1 MINRVSEDWREVE
14 RAARTAGNMSAD
26 QVDSLMRSIS
36 AVTAALRKMCEV
48 SVTRTTL
55 AAAVKEAL
63 PPILQDGGP
72 QLFPGL
78 YEEVARLRAKV
89 EDVAAAVAESGSRAE
104 VSATEAAERE
114 ARERDAREAIE
125 AGFRREIAARLE
137 DFEAR
142 VRRLSEFDEELRSV
156 KDGMDEVDAR
166 VGALGARLSALE
178 GRAERED
185 SAVADAARRL
195 EGVAGEVREVE
206 GRVRGVEGRLES
218 TAASLEARLDELAR
232 SVQAAN
238 EETAR
243 KSAELEARREAALAD
258 LRSNLED
265 KLRGGLLVVEERIE
279 GARTY
284 FAGLLSKLEAS
295 VPGTVTRETA
305 ALESRIRKEIED
317 VVHTLDEKLSDLRR
331 MLAGLDSRLETV
343 SGRIESFEFLGP
355 SIRSIEAELGELE
368 RTLGAISSEVGA
380 SGRGIADLGSAVSG
394 GLGDLKAMLELGIQ
408 RWEADQS
415 EMLERLSAIRD
426 TLRDQFRKVS
436 EQVTEQSR
444 SLWGKITGRGEGGLR
459 LSREDWEQLA
469 GKMEGIIS
477 GLEAVLAKRRDA
489 GKAPGESGESGGGA

>member
-1 MINRVSEDWREVE
+1 
-14 RAARTAGNMSAD
+14 
-26 QVDSLMRSIS
+26 MRSIA
-36 AVTAALRKMCEV
+36 AVTAALRRMCEV

-72 QLFPGL
+72 QLLPGL
-78 YEEVARLRAKV
+78 YEEIARLRAKV
-89 EDVAAAVAESGSRAE
+89 EDVAAAIAESGARAE
-104 VSATEAAERE
+104 GSAKEAAETAARERE
-114 ARERDAREAIE
+114 ARETLE
-125 AGFRREIAARLE
+125 AGFRREVAARLE

-156 KDGMDEVDAR
+156 KDGMDQVDAR
-166 VGALGARLSALE
+166 VGTIDARLAALE
-178 GRAERED
+178 GRSEREE

-195 EGVAGEVREVE
+195 EGVAGEVREVD

-218 TAASLEARLDELAR
+218 TAASLQARLDDLAR
-232 SVQAAN
+232 SVRAAN
-238 EETAR
+238 EEAER
-243 KSAELEARREAALAD
+243 KAAELEARRESVLAD
-258 LRSNLED
+258 LRANLED
-265 KLRGGLLVVEERIE
+265 KLRSGLLVVEERIE

-284 FAGLLSKLEAS
+284 FAGLLSKLEQS
-295 VPGTVTRETA
+295 VPDTVTRETA

-317 VVHTLDEKLSDLRR
+317 VVHTLDEKLSDLRG
-331 MLAGLDSRLETV
+331 MLARLDSRLEAV
-343 SGRIESFEFLGP
+343 SGRIQSFEVLGP
-355 SIRSIEAELGELE
+355 SVRAIEAELGELL
-368 RTLGAISSEVGA
+368 RTLGAVSSEVGA

-394 GLGDLKAMLELGIQ
+394 GLADLKAMLEVGIQ

-415 EMLERLSAIRD
+415 QMLERLSAIRD

-459 LSREDWEQLA
+459 LSREDWDELA

-489 GKAPGESGESGGGA
+489 GKAPGESAESVEPRSSGEPRESPESKEPPGFA